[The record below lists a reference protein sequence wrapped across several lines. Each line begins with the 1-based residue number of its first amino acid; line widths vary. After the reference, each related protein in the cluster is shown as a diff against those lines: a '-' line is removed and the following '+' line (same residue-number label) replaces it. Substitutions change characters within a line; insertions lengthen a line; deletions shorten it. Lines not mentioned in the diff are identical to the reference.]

1 MKRVT
6 FRSAVVS
13 IALFC
18 VIILILSGEDCDV
31 CYSPGV
37 MALKFVACGFVIII
51 GSFHFRKEFKEYE
64 KIIFDVESQPTLET
78 SEASA
83 GVPFSGHGIIQAEDG
98 KLLISPYGEVQCV
111 YYHSIKEKY
120 VKRGKNSEWVMV
132 ENISR
137 FVPFHLQDERGVL
150 NIDLANMDD
159 DFSDYR
165 IDFGGRLT
173 SNPKYSEI
181 DCKKIFNKLEERSAE
196 VKKFL
201 GIPLISGGLYRKTEC
216 VLVPGTKVFVY
227 GMAVKSPDGQLALQE
242 SEKCPLIISQ
252 KDRDDYVEEFYKGSS
267 LIYLSHLMIAFG
279 YTAIL
284 FSANYLS
291 WISLVLLF
299 PLLAI
304 GNFLILGSL
313 LFTAYNRIITV
324 KYRALNALS
333 NIDVELKR
341 RAELIP
347 NLVEAIKG
355 YAEHEEQVQ
364 QFVAEARAQTVFSDK
379 MPASNSPVIGSLSAM
394 IESYPELKASENF
407 QALMLSLVDTEQRI
421 ACSRE
426 FYNRNVRKYNTLISQ
441 FPFLLIAAPLGMKT
455 MGYLSIGKGKDS
467 VPQISF

>member
-1 MKRVT
+1 MERIT
-6 FRSAVVS
+6 FRSSVVS
-13 IALFC
+13 LAVICA
-18 VIILILSGEDCDV
+18 IILILSGEDCDV
-31 CYSPGV
+31 CYSPGT
-37 MALKFVACGFVIII
+37 MALKAAVCGFVIII
-51 GSFHFRKEFKEYE
+51 GSFYFRNHFKEHE
-64 KIIFDVESQPTLET
+64 KIIFDVESQPMIET
-78 SEASA
+78 SEAVE
-83 GVPFSGHGIIQAEDG
+83 GVPFAGQGTIQSEDG
-98 KLLISPYGEVQCV
+98 KLLTSLYGNVQCV
-111 YYHSIKEKY
+111 YFHSIKEKY
-120 VKRGKNSEWVMV
+120 VKKGKSSEWVIV

-137 FVPFHLQDERGVL
+137 FVPFHLQDKRGTL
-150 NIDLANMDD
+150 NIDLANVDD
-159 DFSDYR
+159 DFSSYN
-165 IDFGGRLT
+165 INFGGRMVRD
-173 SNPKYSEI
+173 PKHSEI
-181 DCKKIFNKLEERSAE
+181 DCQKIFNKAEEWSDGAQ
-196 VKKFL
+196 KFL
-201 GIPLISGGLYRKTEC
+201 GISIAGSQYRKTEC
-216 VLVPGTKVFVY
+216 VLVPDTKVFVY
-227 GMAVKSPDGQLALQE
+227 GMVAKGADGQLVLQE

-291 WISLVLLF
+291 WISLVILF
-299 PLLAI
+299 PLLAL

-355 YAEHEEQVQ
+355 YAEHEQQIQ
-364 QFVAEARAQTVFSDK
+364 QFIADARAQTVFSDK
-379 MPASNSPVIGSLSAM
+379 MPDQSSPVIGSLSAM

-407 QALMLSLVDTEQRI
+407 QALMVSLVDTEQRI

-441 FPFLLIAAPLGMKT
+441 FPFLLISGPFGMKT
-455 MGYLSIGKGKDS
+455 MGYLSINKGEDS
-467 VPQISF
+467 VPQVSF